1 MAIQPTT
8 LCRIGSRGQITI
20 PADIL
25 KRLNLKVGDYVQVT
39 VEGPHIILIPTKKPS
54 DHGNRT

>member
-25 KRLNLKVGDYVQVT
+25 KRLNLKVGDYIQVT
-39 VEGPHIILIPTKKPS
+39 VALYHQCRYP
-54 DHGNRT
+54 